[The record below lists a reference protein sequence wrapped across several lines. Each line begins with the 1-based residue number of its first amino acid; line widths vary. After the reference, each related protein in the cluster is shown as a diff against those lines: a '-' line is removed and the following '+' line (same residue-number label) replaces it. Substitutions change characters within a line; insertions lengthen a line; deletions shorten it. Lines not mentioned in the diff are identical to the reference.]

1 MAEVTMSD
9 ERKDDEGVPTSK
21 GGLFAKAAANAARGL
36 RDQIAH
42 QAEDLRDAGTEKI
55 VEIVADFNAALP
67 VLKEAG
73 YTLRSVDMGFAL
85 PPKLVA
91 TFNVGNE
98 LPQEQ
103 LDELVRANADKKI
116 TSLTLAALGRAR
128 KLQTRISFSGL
139 TPKGIA
145 LEIGL
150 TPQVTVQFA

>member
-1 MAEVTMSD
+1 MSD
-9 ERKDDEGVPTSK
+9 DAKDNESAPTSR
-21 GGLFAKAAANAARGL
+21 GGLFAKAAGNAARGL
-36 RDQIAH
+36 RDQIAN
-42 QAEDLRDAGTEKI
+42 QTEGLRDAGTEKI

-73 YTLRSVDMGFAL
+73 YTLRSVELGFAL

-103 LDELVRANADKKI
+103 LEELVRANADKKI
-116 TSLTLAALGRAR
+116 TSLTLAALSRAR
-128 KLQTRISFSGL
+128 KLQARISFSGL
-139 TPKGIA
+139 TPKGIS

-150 TPQVTVQFA
+150 SPQVSVQFA